1 MNFSFFRLQKVHP
14 PLQHGTPL
22 EMLASGPQQGL
33 GECSQSLLELY
44 VESLEEPAGADGVEP
59 KLELELS

>member
-1 MNFSFFRLQKVHP
+1 MESLGEGSWSLMKRYR
-14 PLQHGTPL
+14 
-22 EMLASGPQQGL
+22 ESL

-44 VESLEEPAGADGVEP
+44 VESLEEPAGADGVEL